1 MWCLPVNVTDDEE
14 PEPPQ
19 RLQVELFAIVSDVNV
34 VPVRRVVNLTIIDD
48 DLTSKHAVIYILYI
62 ALPLSVSC

>member
-19 RLQVELFAIVSDVNV
+19 RLQVELFVSDVNV
-34 VPVRRVVNLTIIDD
+34 VPVRRVVNLTIIGD
-48 DLTSKHAVIYILYI
+48 DLTSKHAVILHH
-62 ALPLSVSC
+62 